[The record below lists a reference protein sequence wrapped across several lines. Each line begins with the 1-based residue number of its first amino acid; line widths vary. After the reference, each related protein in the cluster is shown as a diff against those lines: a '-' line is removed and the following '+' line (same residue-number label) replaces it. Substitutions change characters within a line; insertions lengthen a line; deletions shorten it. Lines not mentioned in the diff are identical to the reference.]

1 VAAGRRA
8 GDPDTRGEIIAAAR
22 REFAEKGFDRTSL
35 RGVARAAG
43 VDAALVHHYFDGKN
57 GLFLACIQVDF
68 RVDQALA
75 RALRVPRDQVG
86 SALIGF
92 VVSVW
97 DDPDRRSPLLALLR
111 SVTTNAEVAAM
122 MREGVVGTL
131 LSQVLDAVQV
141 PAGRRP
147 ETASLLMPQ
156 VVGLIMSR
164 YVLRVEPLAS
174 MSAAE
179 VADLMGP
186 VVQFCLTRHDA

>member
-1 VAAGRRA
+1 MGRS
-8 GDPDTRGEIIAAAR
+8 GPT
-22 REFAEKGFDRTSL
+22 
-35 RGVARAAG
+35 
-43 VDAALVHHYFDGKN
+43 
-57 GLFLACIQVDF
+57 Q
-68 RVDQALA
+68 
-75 RALRVPRDQVG
+75 
-86 SALIGF
+86 
-92 VVSVW
+92 
-97 DDPDRRSPLLALLR
+97 PLLALLR

-174 MSAAE
+174 MSAEE